1 MLMAGIQ
8 FTAGEHELQLF
19 HQQRKGLVQMVRIR
33 VAEPASDTGAVG
45 KVMQL
50 IALLHQTGAETGRH
64 GAG

>member
-1 MLMAGIQ
+1 
-8 FTAGEHELQLF
+8 
-19 HQQRKGLVQMVRIR
+19 MVRIR
-33 VAEPASDTGAVG
+33 VAEPASDIGAVG